1 MLSLENNVFLD
12 SDDQPNDL
20 GQILKR
26 NSLQIIFKDNL
37 GSIVQMDNV
46 EVKDNE
52 GNTYNNQEI
61 IGFQSSPY
69 FSYNILEYEITNDNI
84 TINYNP
90 YTITATKGETQL
102 IETITTYPHTSLQVD
117 VSTTTQLNFYLVI
130 IGISC
135 VFIIVC
141 IALIYFKKK
150 A

>member
-1 MLSLENNVFLD
+1 
-12 SDDQPNDL
+12 
-20 GQILKR
+20 
-26 NSLQIIFKDNL
+26 
-37 GSIVQMDNV
+37 MDNV

-61 IGFQSSPY
+61 IRSQSSTY

-90 YTITATKGETQL
+90 YTITAIKGETEL

-117 VSTTTQLNFYLVI
+117 VSTTTQLNLYLII

-135 VFIIVC
+135 VFVIVC
-141 IALIYFKKK
+141 IAFILRKKR
-150 A
+150 